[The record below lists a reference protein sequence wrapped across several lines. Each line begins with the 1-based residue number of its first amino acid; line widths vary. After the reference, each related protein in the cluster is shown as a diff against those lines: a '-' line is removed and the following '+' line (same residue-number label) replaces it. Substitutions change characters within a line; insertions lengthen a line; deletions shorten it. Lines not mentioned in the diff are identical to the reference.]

1 MGKVLAPV
9 RVWKKNSAEVKVP
22 VPVDVC
28 WDLWDDRPR
37 IPEWMGWISSVTVQE
52 DDDRL
57 SLWSLETEQ
66 FGQTFKFSWFSKNLT
81 PIRHRLIHWV
91 SVDDGNRGGGLLRG
105 FVSVKNKGEIQFRTL
120 SEEECVIRLV
130 ISYELPTVLMPLA
143 DLLKPTVDGILLEYM
158 NKFETVAKNEHSKLK
173 LLAEEDS

>member
-1 MGKVLAPV
+1 MLFFF
-9 RVWKKNSAEVKVP
+9 
-22 VPVDVC
+22 
-28 WDLWDDRPR
+28 L
-37 IPEWMGWISSVTVQE
+37 
-52 DDDRL
+52 
-57 SLWSLETEQ
+57 
-66 FGQTFKFSWFSKNLT
+66 
-81 PIRHRLIHWV
+81 
-91 SVDDGNRGGGLLRG
+91 GLLRG